1 MSNRVGDRAVVLGG
15 SMAGLLAARVLS
27 EAYGEVIIVD
37 RDELTDVSTT
47 RRGCPQGFHAHA
59 LLARGQQVLD
69 ELFPGMTDEF
79 AAAGMP
85 MFDMGEMRWSING
98 VPLAPAKTG
107 LIVVSVTRPAL
118 ELLVRRRV
126 AGIANVKFYER
137 TVITGLET
145 DAGHR
150 RVTGV
155 RIGRL
160 AQGSR
165 PDEAPVKDAGNVT
178 QVADGPQP
186 QPASPGA
193 QADELL
199 LADLVV
205 DATGRGSRT
214 PVWLEEFGYERP
226 AEERVKIGLAYTT
239 CEYVLPARPLGV
251 NDWSIVPLA
260 NPFSPR
266 GAFFGRTKDDKHML
280 SLTSMLGDPPPTTAE
295 GVLEIAKALPI
306 PHIYDAIRDTAPSS
320 GPEVIKFPASVR
332 RRYERL
338 TRFPA
343 GFLVLGDG
351 VCSFNPV
358 YGQGMTVASLE
369 ALTLLKRLRTGAP
382 PDALEFFDDISKV
395 IDGPWSIAAGGDLAW
410 PGVEGERTA
419 AGEEMNAYMGR
430 LMFAATKDGAV
441 TGAFMRVAGLIDP
454 PEALME
460 ESLYARVMRESQ
472 DMPAAS

>member
-1 MSNRVGDRAVVLGG
+1 
-15 SMAGLLAARVLS
+15 MAGLLAARVLS

-37 RDELTDVSTT
+37 RDELTEVSTT

-126 AGIANVKFYER
+126 AAIPNVKFYER

-145 DAGHR
+145 DSGHR

-160 AQGSR
+160 AQAPQR
-165 PDEAPVKDAGNVT
+165 DQAPVSDAGNVT
-178 QVADGPQP
+178 LVADGPQP
-186 QPASPGA
+186 APARPAGA
-193 QADELL
+193 QPDEVLR
-199 LADLVV
+199 ADLVI

-226 AEERVKIGLAYTT
+226 AEDRVKIGLAYTT

-251 NDWSIVPLA
+251 EDWSIVPLA
-260 NPFSPR
+260 NPFGPR
-266 GAFFGRTKDDKHML
+266 GAFFGRTKGDKHML
-280 SLTSMLGDPPPTTAE
+280 SLTSMVGDPPPTTAE
-295 GVLEIAKALPI
+295 EVLEIAKSLPV
-306 PHIYDAIRDTAPSS
+306 PDIYEAIRDTTPVS

-338 TRFPA
+338 TRFPER
-343 GFLVLGDG
+343 FLVLGDG

-358 YGQGMTVASLE
+358 YGQGMTVAALE
-369 ALTLLKRLRTGAP
+369 ATTLLAQLRTGAP
-382 PDALEFFDDISKV
+382 PDALTYFREISAV
-395 IDGPWSIAAGGDLAW
+395 IDAPWSIAAGNDLAW
-410 PGVEGERTA
+410 PGVEGERTDEINEA
-419 AGEEMNAYMGR
+419 NAYMGK
-430 LMFAATKDGAV
+430 LMFAATRDGAV

-454 PEALME
+454 PQALMTPDIR
-460 ESLYARVMRESQ
+460 SRVEREAKHMPEVMPPPEQ
-472 DMPAAS
+472 DLVADPAAR